1 MNATLTTAEII
12 WVVVGFLGQALFS
25 MRFIIQWFVS
35 ERAKKSIV
43 PVAFWYFSVLGGVTL
58 LSYAIYRSDPVF
70 IAGQAG
76 GAGHLRPQS
85 LLHPQ
90 ASRRRSRSSADRRLV

>member
-12 WVVVGFLGQALFS
+12 WVTVGFLGQALFS

-58 LSYAIYRSDPVF
+58 LSYAIYRTDPVF

-76 GAGHLRPQS
+76 GLVIYARNLYFIHRREPEAPGA
-85 LLHPQ
+85 
-90 ASRRRSRSSADRRLV
+90 AS